1 MENVKEFSRHDRV
14 RINNCYGWDI
24 SFYSDVAR
32 RDITIPALAT
42 GYSVVYL
49 FL

>member
-24 SFYSDVAR
+24 SVLLR
-32 RDITIPALAT
+32 CRPP
-42 GYSVVYL
+42 
-49 FL
+49 